1 MASSASLSP
10 PRRSVFYGWWI
21 VPVAVVGF
29 VCTVPGQSVGV
40 AVFNQVWRKDLALSS
55 SQLSGLYALGTILAA
70 VFLPLTGASMD
81 RFGIRRTTLVV
92 VLGLAAACGWMSLV
106 HHSWSLLLA
115 FFLLRF
121 LGQGSLSLLSNNTL
135 AMWFHDKLGTVA
147 GCSSLLV
154 TLSMGLAPLILGWSI
169 SEWGWRVTYQWMGIA
184 ICCVMLPPLLTWF
197 RNRPEDV
204 GQHPD
209 GRQSEALEGTVSS
222 EDRMSGLSWGQAI
235 ATRSYWI
242 LILISMSWA
251 LIGTGLIFNV
261 QPLYAEKVRGFLS
274 PEFAVTCFFTA
285 VALSQ
290 LVGGFL
296 ADRYPLHR
304 LMLVATLGMC
314 LSLIL
319 LWFFSGLTFFLA
331 YALYGVVQGV
341 IQAVGSTVWVR
352 YFGRRSIGKI
362 KSGAMMAMVA
372 GSSVGPLLMSL
383 AKDLGWTFS
392 LSMLG
397 FLGIAILN
405 VAAAT
410 ALRPPKWDE
419 EPALGSQAS

>member
-1 MASSASLSP
+1 MASTASVTR
-10 PRRSVFYGWWI
+10 PRRSIFYGWWM

-29 VCTVPGQSVGV
+29 VSTVPGQSVGV
-40 AVFNQVWRKDLALSS
+40 AAFNQVWRVDLALSS

-70 VFLPLTGASMD
+70 IFLPLTGAAMD
-81 RFGIRRTTLVV
+81 RWGIRRTMLVV
-92 VLGLAAACGWMSLV
+92 VLAFAAACGWMSLV
-106 HHSWSLLLA
+106 HDSWSLLLA

-154 TLSMGLAPLILGWSI
+154 TLSMGLAPLLLGWSI
-169 SEWGWRVTYQWMGIA
+169 SEWGWRASYQWMGVA

-209 GRQSEALEGTVSS
+209 GRGMEALEGEAISP
-222 EDRMSGLSWGQAI
+222 DRMSGLSWAQAF

-242 LILISMSWA
+242 LILISVSWA

-261 QPLYAEKVRGFLS
+261 QPLYAEKVQGLLS
-274 PEFAVTCFFTA
+274 PEFAVTCFFSA

-290 LVGGFL
+290 LVSGFL

-304 LMLVATLGMC
+304 LMLLATLGMC

-319 LWFFSGLTFFLA
+319 LWFFSGFTFFLA
-331 YALYGVVQGV
+331 YALYGVVQGM

-372 GSSVGPLLMSL
+372 GSSVGPLVMSL

-392 LSMLG
+392 LSMLV
-397 FLGIAILN
+397 FLGIAALN
-405 VAAAT
+405 VAAAA
-410 ALRPPKWDE
+410 ALRPPRVE
-419 EPALGSQAS
+419 S

>member
-1 MASSASLSP
+1 M
-10 PRRSVFYGWWI
+10 
-21 VPVAVVGF
+21 GF

-40 AVFNQVWRKDLALSS
+40 ATFNEVWREDLSLSS
-55 SQLSGLYALGTILAA
+55 SQLSGLYALGTIVAA

-81 RFGIRRTTLVV
+81 RWGIRRTMLVV
-92 VLGLAAACGWMSLV
+92 VVGLSAACGWMSQV

-121 LGQGSLSLLSNNTL
+121 LGQGSLYLLSNNTL

-147 GCSSLLV
+147 GCSSLVV
-154 TLSMGLAPLILGWSI
+154 TLTMGVAPLLLGWSI
-169 SEWGWRVTYQWMGIA
+169 SEWGWRATYQWMGIA
-184 ICCVMLPPLLTWF
+184 ICCVMLPPLLTWY

-209 GRQSEALEGTVSS
+209 GRQVEALEDAVVS
-222 EDRMSGLSWGQAI
+222 EERMSGLSWGEAF

-261 QPLYAEKVRGFLS
+261 QPLYSEKVHGFLS
-274 PEFAVTCFFTA
+274 AEFAVTCFFTA

-290 LVGGFL
+290 LISGFL

-304 LMLVATLGMC
+304 LMLLATLGMC

-319 LWFFSGLTFFLA
+319 LWFFGGFTFFLA
-331 YALYGVVQGV
+331 YALYGVVQGM

-352 YFGRRSIGKI
+352 YFGRRNIGKI
-362 KSGAMMAMVA
+362 KSGAMVAMVA

-405 VAAAT
+405 VVAAT
-410 ALRPPKWDE
+410 TLRPPQWE
-419 EPALGSQAS
+419 EDSASGS

>member
-1 MASSASLSP
+1 M
-10 PRRSVFYGWWI
+10 
-21 VPVAVVGF
+21 VPVAVMGF

-40 AVFNQVWRKDLALSS
+40 ATFNEVWREDLSLSS
-55 SQLSGLYALGTILAA
+55 SQLSGLYALGTIVAA
-70 VFLPLTGASMD
+70 IFLPLTGASMD
-81 RFGIRRTTLVV
+81 RWGIRRTMLVV
-92 VLGLAAACGWMSLV
+92 VVGLSAACGWMSQV

-121 LGQGSLSLLSNNTL
+121 LGQGSLYLLSNNTL

-147 GCSSLLV
+147 GCSSLVV
-154 TLSMGLAPLILGWSI
+154 TLTMGVAPLLLGWSI
-169 SEWGWRVTYQWMGIA
+169 SEWGWRATYQWMGIA
-184 ICCVMLPPLLTWF
+184 ICCVMLPPLLTWY
-197 RNRPEDV
+197 RNRPEDI

-209 GRQSEALEGTVSS
+209 GRRVEALEDAVVS
-222 EDRMSGLSWGQAI
+222 EERMSGLSWGQAF

-261 QPLYAEKVRGFLS
+261 QPLYAEKVHGFLS
-274 PEFAVTCFFTA
+274 AEFAVTCFFTA

-290 LVGGFL
+290 LISGFL

-304 LMLVATLGMC
+304 LMLLATLGMC

-319 LWFFSGLTFFLA
+319 LWFFGGFTFFLA
-331 YALYGVVQGV
+331 YALYGVVQGM

-352 YFGRRSIGKI
+352 YFGRRNIGKI
-362 KSGAMMAMVA
+362 KSGAMVAMVA

-405 VAAAT
+405 VVAAT
-410 ALRPPKWDE
+410 TLRPPQWDE
-419 EPALGSQAS
+419 DSASGS